1 MSVSVSV
8 SDRCTFFLYVK
19 NLCGS
24 TAHKELSVR
33 DIRTSMRRFLKVTSS
48 TTRIVGGDDKCA
60 GLSTILAFTDGACRG
75 NGRRCSRGGLG
86 VVFPEHRH
94 LDLAERLPDKPP
106 ATNNRAELLAVLRS
120 MSLCDTID
128 PDRKAL
134 LLVRTDSQLA
144 CNTLNKWMAGWKARG
159 WKKQDGREPMNI
171 DILKSL
177 DRMRSQG
184 RRVLLE
190 HVKAHTGRQDRDSRY
205 NAIADLLATQ
215 AAGRTPQQKG
225 S

>member
-1 MSVSVSV
+1 
-8 SDRCTFFLYVK
+8 
-19 NLCGS
+19 
-24 TAHKELSVR
+24 
-33 DIRTSMRRFLKVTSS
+33 MRRFLKVTSS
-48 TTRIVGGDDKCA
+48 TTRIAGEDARCS
-60 GLSTILAFTDGACRG
+60 GLSTIVAFTDGACRG

-94 LDLAERLPDKPP
+94 LDLAERLPEEPP

-144 CNTLNKWMAGWKARG
+144 CNTMNKWMVGWKARG
-159 WKKQDGREPMNI
+159 WKKQDGTQPMNI
-171 DILKSL
+171 DILKAL
-177 DRMRSQG
+177 DNMRTQG

-190 HVKAHTGRQDRDSRY
+190 HVRAHTGRQDRDSRY

-215 AAGRTPQQKG
+215 AAGGRAQEKAT
-225 S
+225 

>member
-1 MSVSVSV
+1 MRVSPRFWPSPMAPAAATGGDAVVVVSA
-8 SDRCTFFLYVK
+8 SCSR
-19 NLCGS
+19 S
-24 TAHKELSVR
+24 TGTLTWRR
-33 DIRTSMRRFLKVTSS
+33 DSRTSHLPRTIAQSS
-48 TTRIVGGDDKCA
+48 WPSCDPCRCATPSTR
-60 GLSTILAFTDGACRG
+60 T
-75 NGRRCSRGGLG
+75 GRPSCWSAQTASWR
-86 VVFPEHRH
+86 
-94 LDLAERLPDKPP
+94 
-106 ATNNRAELLAVLRS
+106 AT
-120 MSLCDTID
+120 
-128 PDRKAL
+128 P
-134 LLVRTDSQLA
+134 
-144 CNTLNKWMAGWKARG
+144 LNKWMAGWKARG